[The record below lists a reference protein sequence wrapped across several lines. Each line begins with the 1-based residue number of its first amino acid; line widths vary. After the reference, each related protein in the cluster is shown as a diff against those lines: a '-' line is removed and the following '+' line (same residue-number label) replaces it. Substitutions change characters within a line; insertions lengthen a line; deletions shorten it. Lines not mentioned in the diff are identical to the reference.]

1 MSTSESARKVCGKR
15 SDTPSR
21 DVARLLEIALACNGV
36 LPVRTGREPEQYQSD
51 YSPRYSL
58 YTLRHFSQ
66 FFTANHVL
74 INPKERKV
82 APLMMVA
89 VWPGSDLE
97 IPSLSNAVPTTRKVR
112 AKKGAS
118 VCFIDVCIRR
128 F

>member
-1 MSTSESARKVCGKR
+1 MSMSESARKVCGKR
-15 SDTPSR
+15 SDTSPR
-21 DVARLLEIALACNGV
+21 DVPRLLEFALACNGV
-36 LPVRTGREPEQYQSD
+36 LPVRSGRESEQYQSD

-66 FFTANHVL
+66 FSTANHVL
-74 INPKERKV
+74 INPKERKA

-89 VWPGSDLE
+89 VWPRSDLE
-97 IPSLSNAVPTTRKVR
+97 IPSLSNAVPITRKVR

-118 VCFIDVCIRR
+118 MCFIDVCIRR